1 MSVLNLESFGE
12 VGKQAKALGDDAK
25 GAISSALYK
34 GAQMLVPTVKAKAPR
49 SLKHRTGGK
58 LSPLHLAD
66 TITADKAL
74 SMAGVTVAG
83 GANGPSYYWK
93 YLEHGTVKM
102 AARPFFAPALE
113 EKAEEVHQTVADELK
128 EKLGL

>member
-1 MSVLNLESFGE
+1 
-12 VGKQAKALGDDAK
+12 
-25 GAISSALYK
+25 
-34 GAQMLVPTVKAKAPR
+34 
-49 SLKHRTGGK
+49 
-58 LSPLHLAD
+58 
-66 TITADKAL
+66 
-74 SMAGVTVAG
+74 MAGVTVAG

-113 EKAEEVHQTVADELK
+113 EKAVEVHQAVADELK